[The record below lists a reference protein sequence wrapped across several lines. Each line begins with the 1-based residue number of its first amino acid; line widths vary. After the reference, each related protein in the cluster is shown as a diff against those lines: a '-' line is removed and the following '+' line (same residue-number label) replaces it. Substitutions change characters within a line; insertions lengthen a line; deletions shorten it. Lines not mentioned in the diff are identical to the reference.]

1 MGCER
6 EKGARPSPLEPK
18 KQKNNNRLL
27 VFLRPFSSFFLVDG
41 RTTGVGKS
49 ALTIQFMEN
58 RFVEDYDPTIEGM
71 PAPKAVVFSRAWIR
85 TRGRACVCVC
95 VCHGGGGQASREAT
109 AHERSCASRREFP
122 PSVELRTFVLVF
134 ASPSANARPPLT
146 RFVPKAVCYRRGG
159 GPCGRAGH
167 GWPRRV

>member
-1 MGCER
+1 MLPWSMGWWGARER
-6 EKGARPSPLEPK
+6 RGARPSPLEPK
-18 KQKNNNRLL
+18 KQTACFFASVLF
-27 VFLRPFSSFFLVDG
+27 VFFFVDG

-95 VCHGGGGQASREAT
+95 PRWGRAGQSGGHGTRT
-109 AHERSCASRREFP
+109 CASRREFP
-122 PSVELRTFVLVF
+122 HQLNCARLCSSLRHR
-134 ASPSANARPPLT
+134 ALT
-146 RFVPKAVCYRRGG
+146 R
-159 GPCGRAGH
+159 GH
-167 GWPRRV
+167 P

>member
-1 MGCER
+1 LIYASVEHGVVECER
-6 EKGARPSPLEPK
+6 EKGSPPK
-18 KQKNNNRLL
+18 PTRAEETNCL
-27 VFLRPFSSFFLVDG
+27 FFCVRSLCFFFFVDG

-95 VCHGGGGQASREAT
+95 PRWGRAGQSGGHGTRT
-109 AHERSCASRREFP
+109 CASRREFP
-122 PSVELRTFVLVF
+122 HQLNCARLCSSLRHR
-134 ASPSANARPPLT
+134 ALT
-146 RFVPKAVCYRRGG
+146 R
-159 GPCGRAGH
+159 GH
-167 GWPRRV
+167 P